1 MTGTNHVLTGV
12 AIGLA
17 VHQPALAIPAAIAS
31 HFVLDALPHYGSDS
45 HSTKRFLYILA
56 ADGAVI
62 MAILLALAIGQ
73 PEHFGLAIVCGLL
86 AASPDFMWLPN
97 FLRDLSDHHTR
108 RLYDNPVTKF
118 HKRIQWAEKPYNWPY
133 EFVWL
138 FGVLIVVHFLSF

>member
-1 MTGTNHVLTGV
+1 MTGVNHIVTGV

-17 VHQPALAIPAAIAS
+17 VQQPALALPLALAS
-31 HFVLDALPHYGSDS
+31 HFVLDALPHYGHDD
-45 HSTKRFLYILA
+45 HAAKRFLTILA
-56 ADGAVI
+56 IDGVAIV
-62 MAILLALAIGQ
+62 AILVTLAALQPAGWGLALA
-73 PEHFGLAIVCGLL
+73 CGLL

-108 RLYDNPVTKF
+108 KPYDDPITKF

-138 FGVLIVVHFLSF
+138 GVMIATLCVILN

>member
-17 VHQPALAIPAAIAS
+17 VQQPVLAIPAAIAS
-31 HFVLDALPHYGSDS
+31 HFVLDALPHYGHDR
-45 HSTKRFLYILA
+45 HSAKKFLTILA
-56 ADGAVI
+56 VDGSVI
-62 MAILLALAIGQ
+62 ALILISLIAAQPNGWGLAL
-73 PEHFGLAIVCGLL
+73 VCDLL

-108 RLYDNPVTKF
+108 KPYDDPITKF

-138 FGVLIVVHFLSF
+138 GLMTLAVAKLV